1 MFDWDKALV
10 NLNEKVF
17 ICKILLSILNTVS
30 IFIPLETLIIMIQ
43 TFHDLQQIQKM
54 SLKRKILRIKSICF
68 LIFLGTKIRI
78 LLASLIYKRLR
89 LKNTHSHD
97 KITIDQNSLL
107 ICLLNNSNLLIAFSE
122 FLYTIR
128 SECGIIFGKSAVLGH
143 IVVRFCYVFKT
154 EHIPY
159 QLLLFTLMWSEKF

>member
-78 LLASLIYKRLR
+78 L
-89 LKNTHSHD
+89 
-97 KITIDQNSLL
+97 
-107 ICLLNNSNLLIAFSE
+107 
-122 FLYTIR
+122 
-128 SECGIIFGKSAVLGH
+128 
-143 IVVRFCYVFKT
+143 
-154 EHIPY
+154 
-159 QLLLFTLMWSEKF
+159 